1 MSGVQPDPHRQ
12 GPGPEAPG
20 NGAQR
25 QRPLGEIA
33 ALISAGTGLLGLLL
47 GYFGLPAVVS
57 PPTATQ
63 ATAIQTVPG
72 PTVTLPAATVTVTAN
87 ASGSAAPAAAEAGP
101 DTQRL
106 SLMTYVDT
114 TGTPLR
120 PVTGTLNAKQYDDA
134 LGMSTCPRRGWVGYN
149 LGRNWKR
156 FTASAVG
163 IDDNSPYNA
172 ITIEVFV
179 DDRKLASFPVGVGNP
194 QTIDLDITG
203 GIRLG
208 IAYITDSDCNSS
220 KAARLVIAEPLLKR

>member
-12 GPGPEAPG
+12 GSAPEAPG

-47 GYFGLPAVVS
+47 GFFGLPAVVN

-72 PTVTLPAATVTVTAN
+72 PTVTLPSATVTVTAS
-87 ASGSAAPAAAEAGP
+87 ATGTTAPGSAGAGP

-114 TGTPLR
+114 NGPALG
-120 PVTGTLNAKQYDDA
+120 PVTGTLNAKPYDDA
-134 LGMSTCPRRGWVGYN
+134 LGMSTCPSRGWVDYN
-149 LGRNWKR
+149 IGRSWKR

-172 ITIEVFV
+172 ITVEVFV

-194 QTIDLDITG
+194 QTVDVDITG

-208 IAYITDSDCNSS
+208 IAYSTGSDCHPS